1 MKKTT
6 TIIVLALLCL
16 NFWSKAQNPVPLK
29 LGEKIP
35 QHIWQQ
41 KMPAINYDSLP
52 ADSLSLSTYAG
63 KIIILDFW
71 ATWCTSCIIKFET
84 ISGFEQK
91 YQDKIKFILVDTKST
106 KDTPERINGVL
117 RGEKAPFVKYN
128 LVTIYNDTLLN
139 ALFPHKYIPHY
150 VWLGSNGK
158 VLAIT
163 NTTLLNQQTIDSI
176 LASDAKNNKEIE
188 TLNNNEP

>member
-6 TIIVLALLCL
+6 TIIVWALLCL
-16 NFWSKAQNPVPLK
+16 NFWTKAQSSTALK

-41 KMPAINYDSLP
+41 KMPIINNGGI
-52 ADSLSLSTYAG
+52 ATDSLSLSAYTG

-71 ATWCTSCIIKFET
+71 ATWCTTCINKFEA
-84 ISGFEQK
+84 IQNFQQK

-106 KDTPERINGVL
+106 KDTPEKINGVL
-117 RGEKAPFVKYN
+117 RGEKAPFIKYN
-128 LVTIYNDTLLN
+128 LVTIYNDTLFN
-139 ALFPHKYIPHY
+139 VLFPHKFIPHY
-150 VWLGSNGK
+150 VWLGSKGT

-163 NTTLLNQQTIDSI
+163 DTALLNEQTIDAI
-176 LASDAKNNKEIE
+176 LANEAKNNKSIDP
-188 TLNNNEP
+188 LNINKP

>member
-16 NFWSKAQNPVPLK
+16 NFWAKAQAPIALK

-35 QHIWQQ
+35 LHIWNQN
-41 KMPAINYDSLP
+41 MPVINKDGTP
-52 ADSLSLSTYAG
+52 IDSLSLSQHSG

-71 ATWCTSCIIKFET
+71 ATWCTSCITKFE
-84 ISGFEQK
+84 IIQGFQKK
-91 YQDKIKFILVDTKST
+91 YQDKIQFVLVNTKST

-117 RGEKAPFVKYN
+117 RGEKTPYIKYSFP
-128 LVTIYNDTLLN
+128 TIYKDTLLN

-150 VWLGSNGK
+150 IWIGSKGTL
-158 VLAIT
+158 LAIT
-163 NTTLLNQQTIDSI
+163 NTELLSEDTINAI
-176 LASDAKNNKEIE
+176 LASDIKTTN
-188 TLNNNEP
+188 TLNNNKP